1 MRPSLQKTTLKTL
14 LAIVDELQPLLS
26 DLPEARNGLCVSI
39 KKCPDDSS
47 CHAWLAPI
55 SPPVSGLG
63 AAFPFKWVRQW
74 TSHRIQHQHGD
85 TSEEQPLMLSLIC
98 LGSRDHFGTVLD
110 ALPRAQIDSTP
121 PGEVSPSE
129 LQQQGEEFQEY
140 IEMRDAVLVEA
151 IVRQSRP
158 PPRHRR
164 CSLHVPVGG
173 FHLQHPGVFLLQA
186 SPTALGLVRLLMQLT
201 AYEELDAAQLQSV
214 TDTFSELQPPASL
227 EWLKGT
233 HKSSPIL
240 KKHIQHA
247 LKRQQLLQSDERQ
260 RPKAEELERR
270 LTALESG
277 DTPPGRALW

>member
-1 MRPSLQKTTLKTL
+1 
-14 LAIVDELQPLLS
+14 
-26 DLPEARNGLCVSI
+26 
-39 KKCPDDSS
+39 
-47 CHAWLAPI
+47 
-55 SPPVSGLG
+55 
-63 AAFPFKWVRQW
+63 
-74 TSHRIQHQHGD
+74 
-85 TSEEQPLMLSLIC
+85 MLSIIC

-110 ALPRAQIDSTP
+110 ALPREQIDSPPP

-158 PPRHRR
+158 APDIDAAVSMARWAAFI
-164 CSLHVPVGG
+164 SNIQAGL
-173 FHLQHPGVFLLQA
+173 LLQA
-186 SPTALGLVRLLMQLT
+186 SPTSLGLVRLLMQLT

-240 KKHIQHA
+240 KNTYPI
-247 LKRQQLLQSDERQ
+247 RF
-260 RPKAEELERR
+260 EE
-270 LTALESG
+270 TAA
-277 DTPPGRALW
+277 PPIGRATEAQSRGVGEAAGRPGEWSHPQGGRSGSRRHRGE